1 MICVEAGGM
10 WFHVEGRVY
19 TKAQRKRN
27 PEVQEDQGT
36 ERSSKTRKTLTS
48 LVIIQGQH
56 LVF

>member
-1 MICVEAGGM
+1 M
-10 WFHVEGRVY
+10 WFLVGGRAH

-48 LVIIQGQH
+48 IIIEGQH